1 MKPPTASIDQ
11 QALPELHLLVDLSA
25 VEDRGRPIWAGVGS
39 IIVHILIGIAAVGI
53 AQLPSPAPP
62 PSEPQIVDVRKA
74 IPLIAPPT
82 RLTQTQP
89 NRAPVA
95 KEARL
100 DNLLPRPEVRPRART
115 FSPPPGGRPAPPPS
129 PPAVEVN
136 PQIRIAQAPPP
147 VVGSIPDVNPPPTA
161 KPPEEKPKLAFETP
175 GLPTAAPSGTSHI
188 PAPKTGVQEAVR
200 GAIQN
205 RAGGMS
211 VGDTGAEMP
220 RVPMPG
226 QTPGPPKQAS
236 SLDLLSDPMGVD
248 FKPYLIRVLAA
259 VRRNWMA
266 IIPESARLGQR
277 GKVVIQF
284 SIDRS
289 GSVPKLVI
297 AMPSGTDAF
306 DRAAVA
312 GVSASNPFPPLP
324 PEFKGEQIRL
334 QLAFFYNLPTR

>member
-1 MKPPTASIDQ
+1 
-11 QALPELHLLVDLSA
+11 
-25 VEDRGRPIWAGVGS
+25 VGS
-39 IIVHILIGIAAVGI
+39 IVVHILIGIAGVGI
-53 AQLPSPAPP
+53 AQLPAPAPP
-62 PSEPQIVDVRKA
+62 PPEPQVIDLRKA

-89 NRAPVA
+89 NRAPIA

-100 DNLLPRPEVRPRART
+100 DNLLPRPEMRPQPRT
-115 FSPPPGGRPAPPPS
+115 FSPPPGGRPTPPPS

-136 PQIRIAQAPPP
+136 PQIRLAQAPPP
-147 VVGSIPDVNPPPTA
+147 VMGSIPDINPPPPA
-161 KPPEEKPKLAFETP
+161 KPPEERPKLAFETP
-175 GLPTAAPSGTSHI
+175 GLPTASPSGTSHL
-188 PAPKTGVQEAVR
+188 PAPRMGVQEATR
-200 GAIQN
+200 GALQN
-205 RAGGMS
+205 RPGGLS
-211 VGDTGAEMP
+211 VGDVGAEMP
-220 RVPMPG
+220 QVPMLG
-226 QTPGPPKQAS
+226 QTAGPAKQAS

-248 FKPYLIRVLAA
+248 FKPYLVRVLAA

-277 GKVVIQF
+277 GRVVIQF
-284 SIDRS
+284 AIDRS

-297 AMPSGTDAF
+297 AMPSGTEAF

-324 PEFKGEQIRL
+324 PEFKGAQIRL